1 MHNERKLTAP
11 PANRSARP
19 GPETIPTRNIFYLDA
34 HSLTR
39 HCVTCE
45 LARKLPEFNIVGHAS
60 VQELIA
66 SAESAFANASAVI
79 LYVRADR
86 TGSLPGAN
94 TERSDVAFT
103 LNTLEQMAPNLPRV
117 LLSEAEVPE
126 DIVKAFDRRVRGYL
140 PTSLPIDQI
149 AEAIR
154 FIAAGGIF
162 VPQSILRLHSRASLD
177 PESCSASSDLCSM
190 MSGFS
195 PRQAEVLQMLWKGH
209 SNKLIAYELQ
219 MCESTVKVHI
229 RHIMKKLNAN
239 NRTQVVLRTR
249 PWRLTGES
257 SVGAMRAGDQAC
269 AWVEAAG
276 ASILDDHAA
285 NGFLRRSNDR
295 RQEDGARRSSEP
307 GG

>member
-1 MHNERKLTAP
+1 MHRERRSTAQP
-11 PANRSARP
+11 EYRSARP
-19 GPETIPTRNIFYLDA
+19 SPETIPKRDIFYLDA

-60 VQELIA
+60 VQELVA
-66 SAESAFANASAVI
+66 SAESAFANAAAVI

-86 TGSLPGAN
+86 TGSHPGSNA
-94 TERSDVAFT
+94 ERSDVTFA
-103 LNTLEQMAPNLPRV
+103 LNTLEQLAPNLPRV

-140 PTSLPIDQI
+140 PTSLPIDQV

-154 FIAAGGIF
+154 FVAAGGIF
-162 VPQSILRLHSRASLD
+162 VPQSILRLHNRASLD
-177 PESCSASSDLCSM
+177 LESSSATSDLGSM

-209 SNKLIAYELQ
+209 SNKLIAYELK

-229 RHIMKKLNAN
+229 RHIMKKLKAN

-249 PWRLTGES
+249 PWRLAGES
-257 SVGAMRAGDQAC
+257 NLGAMRPADQAHT
-269 AWVEAAG
+269 WVEATG
-276 ASILDDHAA
+276 ATILDHHAA
-285 NGFLRRSNDR
+285 HGFLSRSNDCS
-295 RQEDGARRSSEP
+295 QDDGVRRSGEP
-307 GG
+307 AG